1 MYLSVISAKALDDY
15 KLLIGFENNEQKIFD
30 VKPYLEIGK
39 FKELKD
45 EKLFRT
51 VKVKFD
57 SIEWDNMLDLD
68 PALLYEKGFSQNV
81 KINKNEVYSD

>member
-1 MYLSVISAKALDDY
+1 MYLSVISAKPLDDY
-15 KLLIGFENNEQKIFD
+15 KLLLAFENSEEKIFD

-45 EKLFRT
+45 IKLFNS

-68 PALLYEKGFSQNV
+68 PELLY
-81 KINKNEVYSD
+81 NKSVLQK

>member
-1 MYLSVISAKALDDY
+1 MYLSVISAKPLDDY
-15 KLLIGFENNEQKIFD
+15 KLLLAFENSEEKIFD

-45 EKLFRT
+45 VNLFNT

-57 SIEWDNMLDLD
+57 SIEWDNMLDID
-68 PALLYEKGFSQNV
+68 PELLYNKSVLQND
-81 KINKNEVYSD
+81 KN

>member
-1 MYLSVISAKALDDY
+1 MYLSVISVRALEDY
-15 KLLIGFENNEQKIFD
+15 KLFLEFENNEKKVFD

-45 EKLFRT
+45 ERLFKS

-68 PALLYEKGFSQNV
+68 PELLYTKGLSQ
-81 KINKNEVYSD
+81 K

>member
-1 MYLSVISAKALDDY
+1 MYLSVISVRALEDY
-15 KLLIGFENNEQKIFD
+15 KLFLEFENNEKKVFD

-45 EKLFRT
+45 ERLFKS

-57 SIEWDNMLDLD
+57 SVEWDNMLDLD
-68 PALLYEKGFSQNV
+68 PELLYTKGLSQ
-81 KINKNEVYSD
+81 K

>member
-68 PALLYEKGFSQNV
+68 PELLYEKGLFS
-81 KINKNEVYSD
+81 KCED